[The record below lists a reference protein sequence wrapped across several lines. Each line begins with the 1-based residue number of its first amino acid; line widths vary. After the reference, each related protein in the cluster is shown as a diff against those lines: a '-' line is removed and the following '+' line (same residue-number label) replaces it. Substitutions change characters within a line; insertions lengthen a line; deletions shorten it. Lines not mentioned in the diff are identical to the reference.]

1 MPEDVLK
8 PEDIQMPDGNL
19 FMACE
24 RVDRSAFGALPR
36 GVELRCCRHD
46 ELDLWKAMHFDLPE
60 TAREY
65 KPYMDE
71 YFERVYAPQG
81 ELFFERCRFACVD
94 GVPVGTCFVWKAYGR
109 VNTVHWFKVLRAYE
123 GRGIGRALLT
133 DVLGALE
140 DQDMPV
146 CLHTQPSSYR
156 AIKLYTDFGFRFV
169 TDPAVGARTNDLER
183 ALPALRRVM
192 PAAAF
197 ETLGFTRA
205 PQALLDAAAGEQFS
219 EF

>member
-19 FMACE
+19 FMTCDRIE
-24 RVDRSAFGALPR
+24 RGAFGAPPR
-36 GVELRCCRHD
+36 GVELRCCRPD

-60 TAREY
+60 VAREFR
-65 KPYMDE
+65 PFMDE

-81 ELFFERCRFACVD
+81 GLFFERCRFACVD
-94 GVPVGTCFVWKAYGR
+94 GAPVGTCFVWKAYGR

-133 DVLGALE
+133 DVLGGLGPDE
-140 DQDMPV
+140 LPV

-156 AIKLYTDFGFRFV
+156 AIKLYTDFGFRFI
-169 TDPAVGARTNDLER
+169 TDAAVGARANDLEA
-183 ALPALRRVM
+183 ALPALRRAM

-197 ETLGFTRA
+197 EALGFARA
-205 PQALLDAAAGEQFS
+205 PRALLEAAAGERFS